1 MSVAPSAKPMGNLR
15 PRSQLVQLGARRR
28 SAVCLAMRWVTK
40 QARRLAAKMKRLP
53 PAPLTIDT
61 WPAHS
66 RQHEDWRRHKEDAVS
81 LLREGDGVDHF
92 YDVFEREG
100 VERLL
105 ARYEESPDGGVLKV
119 LFGLL
124 GARLAMR
131 RIAPE

>member
-1 MSVAPSAKPMGNLR
+1 
-15 PRSQLVQLGARRR
+15 
-28 SAVCLAMRWVTK
+28 
-40 QARRLAAKMKRLP
+40 MKRLP
-53 PAPLTIDT
+53 PAALTMDL
-61 WPAHS
+61 WPQHS

-105 ARYEESPDGGVLKV
+105 SRYEASPDGFVLKA
-119 LFGLL
+119 LFGLI

-131 RIAPE
+131 GIAPVR